1 MKKAFR
7 GRNLAEI
14 IGHTYHTSMDW
25 LGAAKTKFIMKTQT
39 LLGHPDKFT
48 SSELTV
54 LKSMALGLSC
64 KDIRKLLGLKHDKYE
79 SVFQGLFEKLGAS
92 NHYTAVKKVII
103 REGLNSV
110 VKLKNNIDQ
119 YVNLRKNHHV
129 LIYRDEN
136 HILKEEV
143 VSFWEAIKRKK
154 SGSPFYQM
162 PNEDCEMVTTLHIN
176 HMFLLDV
183 HDFDKSIEE
192 KPRDF

>member
-1 MKKAFR
+1 M
-7 GRNLAEI
+7 
-14 IGHTYHTSMDW
+14 
-25 LGAAKTKFIMKTQT
+25 
-39 LLGHPDKFT
+39 
-48 SSELTV
+48 
-54 LKSMALGLSC
+54 
-64 KDIRKLLGLKHDKYE
+64 
-79 SVFQGLFEKLGAS
+79 
-92 NHYTAVKKVII
+92 II

-136 HILKEEV
+136 QDLKEEV

-154 SGSPFYQM
+154 SESPLYQM
-162 PNEDCEMVTTLHIN
+162 PNEDCEMVTTFHIN

-183 HDFDKSIEE
+183 HVFDESIEE